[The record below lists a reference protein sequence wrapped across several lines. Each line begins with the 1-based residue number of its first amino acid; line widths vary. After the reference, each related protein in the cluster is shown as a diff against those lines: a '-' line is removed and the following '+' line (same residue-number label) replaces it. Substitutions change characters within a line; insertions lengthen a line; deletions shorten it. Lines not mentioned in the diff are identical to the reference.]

1 MAVHKYF
8 ISFIDEIVSYLCN
21 VEKFLKSRVCE
32 IFPKEVEVGNAIVH
46 QSLRCVREPNLLNDS
61 ISAIRML
68 SWLLKIKYCCYILP
82 E

>member
-32 IFPKEVEVGNAIVH
+32 IFPKEVEV
-46 QSLRCVREPNLLNDS
+46 
-61 ISAIRML
+61 
-68 SWLLKIKYCCYILP
+68 
-82 E
+82 